1 MKRWSLAIAAAVAVA
16 LFSAEM
22 LAQAPAPP
30 PAKPP
35 PATAAKPVKPAEKGR
50 PPAAPQSITVESR
63 ALDSFS
69 AREAMSRRVG
79 ELQFR
84 GALVLTSASRDFGG
98 LSAIRL
104 DPAGE
109 QFIAISDKANWITG
123 RILYRDRVPVG
134 LADVKLA
141 PMLNSDGRTLVSS
154 RRWYDS
160 ESLAFDGSVAY
171 VGFERVH
178 QIVRFDF
185 GNGGVLARGTPIAV
199 PAAFRTLPAN
209 RGIEGLVVAPKNSPV
224 AGALIA
230 FAERA
235 LDADGNHLCFIIGG
249 PSPGQFTLKRSR
261 DYDVSDATLLPNGD
275 LLVLERKF
283 SILTGIS
290 ARIRRIALASV
301 VPGALVDGP
310 VLFEADMGYE
320 IDNFEGID
328 VHRDSGGDLV
338 LTLVSDD
345 NFSFL
350 QRTLL
355 MQFTL
360 VDP

>member
-1 MKRWSLAIAAAVAVA
+1 MKRLSLAIVAAIAAA
-16 LFSAEM
+16 LFSADL
-22 LAQAPAPP
+22 LAQAPEPSRPAKQP
-30 PAKPP
+30 PASV
-35 PATAAKPVKPAEKGR
+35 AKPAKAAETAR
-50 PPAAPQSITVESR
+50 QQSIAVESR
-63 ALDSFS
+63 PLESFS
-69 AREAMSRRVG
+69 AREALSRRVG
-79 ELQFR
+79 ALQFR
-84 GALVLTSASRDFGG
+84 GALVLTSTSRDFGG

-109 QFIAISDKANWITG
+109 QFIAISDKANWVTG
-123 RILYRDRVPVG
+123 RILYRERVPVG

-141 PMLNSDGRTLVSS
+141 PMLNNDGRTLVSA

-185 GNGGVLARGTPIAV
+185 GNGGVASRGSPIAV
-199 PAAFRTLPAN
+199 PAAFRTLPVN
-209 RGIEGLVVAPKNSPV
+209 RGIEALVIAPKNSAV

-230 FAERA
+230 FTERA
-235 LDADGNHLCFIIGG
+235 LDADGNHLGFILGG
-249 PSPGQFTLKRSR
+249 PTPGQFTLKRSR
-261 DYDVSDATLLPNGD
+261 DYDVSDAALLPNGD
-275 LLVLERKF
+275 LVVLERKF
-283 SILTGIS
+283 SVFTGVS
-290 ARIRRIALASV
+290 ARIRRVALAQL
-301 VPGALVDGP
+301 VPGSLVDGP
-310 VLFEADMGYE
+310 ILFEADMGYE

-328 VHRDSGGDLV
+328 VHRDSGGDIV

>member
-1 MKRWSLAIAAAVAVA
+1 MKRWSVAIVAACAVA
-16 LFSAEM
+16 LFSADM

-30 PAKPP
+30 AKTP
-35 PATAAKPVKPAEKGR
+35 PATAAKPVTPADKGKQG
-50 PPAAPQSITVESR
+50 PQSITVESR
-63 ALDSFS
+63 PLESFS
-69 AREAMSRRVG
+69 AREALSRRVG
-79 ELQFR
+79 ALQFR
-84 GALVLTSASRDFGG
+84 GALVLTSTSRDFGG

-123 RILYRDRVPVG
+123 RIVYRERVPVG

-141 PMLNSDGRTLVSS
+141 PMLNGDGRTLVAA

-160 ESLAFDGSVAY
+160 ESLAFDGSIAY

-185 GNGGVLARGTPIAV
+185 GNGGLLARGAPIAV
-199 PAAFRTLPAN
+199 PGAFRTLPAN
-209 RGIEGLVVAPKNSPV
+209 RGIEALAIAPKNSAL

-230 FAERA
+230 IAERA
-235 LDADGNHLCFIIGG
+235 LDADGNHLGFIIGG
-249 PSPGQFTLKRSR
+249 PAPGQFTLKRSR
-261 DYDVSDATLLPNGD
+261 DYDVSDAALLPNGD

-283 SILTGIS
+283 SLLSGVS
-290 ARIRRIALASV
+290 ARIRRVALAQL

-328 VHRDSGGDLV
+328 VHRDSGGDIV

-345 NFSFL
+345 NFSFI

-355 MQFTL
+355 MQFVL